1 MMKKKLNIVLLGPPG
16 SGKSVQSE
24 LLEKHFKLKRIL
36 MGDILRLEARR
47 KTRIGKKIKAA
58 MNKGK
63 LVNSKIVMEL
73 AKKHIGKT
81 RHGILF
87 DGFPRDLYEAR
98 HLDKIM
104 HVTHVF
110 FVDVPKSLIIKR
122 LSSRYECYCGMT
134 YNLLTKKPRH
144 NLTCD
149 KCGRKL
155 FRRDDDRPEIIKKRI
170 AVYKKETLPVIKHY
184 GNRLVKING
193 NQSISKVFAAIKKG
207 AT

>member
-155 FRRDDDRPEIIKKRI
+155 YRRDDDRPEIIKKRI
-170 AVYKKETLPVIKHY
+170 VVYKKETMPVIKHY

>member
-1 MMKKKLNIVLLGPPG
+1 MKIKQNIVLLGPPG

-47 KTRIGKKIKAA
+47 KTRIGKKIKSA

-63 LVNSKIVMEL
+63 LVNSKIVMDL
-73 AKKHIGKT
+73 AEKHVGKT

-98 HLDKIM
+98 HLDRIM
-104 HVTHVF
+104 HVTHAF

-155 FRRDDDRPEIIKKRI
+155 YRRDDDHPEIIKKRI
-170 AVYKKETLPVIKHY
+170 MVYKKETLPVIKHY

-193 NQSISKVFAAIKKG
+193 NQSISRVFAAIKKG
-207 AT
+207 LT